1 MAAPVSDLDGFATQ
15 SAGERVSVQID
26 GTHGTGVSKVYVGD
40 AVDTLSHDDLLLGW
54 KLDPT
59 QWEIVG
65 PLRVNRWVQNAA
77 TDTWCYQYR
86 ANVQAR
92 AANLD
97 DLEPLLNVKVTVRRD
112 TRRRVNT
119 DLSCCVVFPDAQ
131 ISFWR
136 DDDEV
141 WRTSHDEAALD
152 ISRQILGDAQAQ
164 HGVDM
169 IVDLGDFLDATNFS
183 THRSQAGFGDR
194 HSFRKSVAR
203 GQQELAARTAL
214 APDAVRW
221 LIPGNHE
228 NRIVNWLT
236 DNAPAL
242 MGLRIGGDDPVMS
255 LEWLLQ
261 TNSYGWQVADSYPE
275 GVVWI
280 TPNLRA
286 IHGHIAKGRPG
297 QTAGEYL
304 AEEVSTIA
312 GHHPRTQTAY
322 RTTARHG
329 HTRTY
334 VAHLP
339 SGLMRVDGAVPS
351 ASTGSTIN
359 GDPVLGKGEKWE
371 QGVSVVFYDEAG
383 STVPYIEHV
392 PIFGGRAVWRG
403 RLYEA
408 TCDVDGHPL

>member
-1 MAAPVSDLDGFATQ
+1 
-15 SAGERVSVQID
+15 
-26 GTHGTGVSKVYVGD
+26 
-40 AVDTLSHDDLLLGW
+40 
-54 KLDPT
+54 
-59 QWEIVG
+59 
-65 PLRVNRWVQNAA
+65 
-77 TDTWCYQYR
+77 
-86 ANVQAR
+86 
-92 AANLD
+92 
-97 DLEPLLNVKVTVRRD
+97 
-112 TRRRVNT
+112 
-119 DLSCCVVFPDAQ
+119 
-131 ISFWR
+131 
-136 DDDEV
+136 
-141 WRTSHDEAALD
+141 
-152 ISRQILGDAQAQ
+152 
-164 HGVDM
+164 
-169 IVDLGDFLDATNFS
+169 
-183 THRSQAGFGDR
+183 
-194 HSFRKSVAR
+194 
-203 GQQELAARTAL
+203 
-214 APDAVRW
+214 
-221 LIPGNHE
+221 
-228 NRIVNWLT
+228 
-236 DNAPAL
+236 
-242 MGLRIGGDDPVMS
+242 MGLRIAGDDPVMS

-261 TNSYGWQVADSYPE
+261 TNSYGWEVAQSYPE

-304 AEEVSTIA
+304 SEEVSTIA

-408 TCDVDGHPL
+408 ACDVDGHPL